1 MRIIR
6 IIMALCALGM
16 FLAGAPQA
24 MAQDTSETA
33 KPPRPV
39 ERTIAPLGQAAPVPR
54 ACTQMWC
61 MEGYTLQLNANQWP
75 QGYYNFK
82 IIADENVY
90 SCEGQLP
97 LPTCGVPAITCNDKA
112 VQIGESGCA
121 LPADAHSFHA
131 LMLSKIPDNIVV
143 SVTGPTGTFT
153 HESKVEK
160 KCGYP
165 NGEGC
170 DPRACC
176 SAVENAYIN
185 W

>member
-1 MRIIR
+1 MLAKRILW
-6 IIMALCALGM
+6 AACAAMLW
-16 FLAGAPQA
+16 LAMPAVASAQEKMSRRAAP
-24 MAQDTSETA
+24 SES
-33 KPPRPV
+33 
-39 ERTIAPLGQAAPVPR
+39 IAPLGHAGSAPR

-61 MEGYTLQLNANQWP
+61 MEGYMLNLEAASWP
-75 QGYYNFK
+75 EGYYNFK

-90 SCEGQLP
+90 SCEGNLP
-97 LPTCGVPAITCNDKA
+97 LRSCGMPSVVCSDKA

-121 LPADAHSFHA
+121 MPAETHSFNSV
-131 LMLSKIPDNIVV
+131 MLTKIPDNIVV
-143 SVTGPTGTFT
+143 SVSGPTGSFT
-153 HESKVEK
+153 HEGKVDK

-176 SAVENAYIN
+176 SAHETVQIN